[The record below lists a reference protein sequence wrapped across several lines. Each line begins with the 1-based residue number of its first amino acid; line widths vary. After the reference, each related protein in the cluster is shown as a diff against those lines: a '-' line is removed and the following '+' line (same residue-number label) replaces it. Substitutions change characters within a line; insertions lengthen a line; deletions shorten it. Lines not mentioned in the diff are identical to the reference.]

1 MKEQARLA
9 GILGGGFILAVMI
22 WSTVLRPKQ
31 PVDTL
36 HTQNLLEEGIGHFDG
51 KEFVEAIAALEQVPA
66 GSKQEAKALYYEG
79 SSYLMLKDYVTATE
93 RLERSL
99 ALAPRDTGT
108 LYALG
113 VASFKLGNLKLAR
126 GYFASVLEINPND
139 EQAKGLMDIMA
150 NLERQ
155 TEAANVKK
163 TPRSTTMITARA
175 ETGKAWSSR
184 SLTGPSD
191 CWRPSRSP
199 SR

>member
-79 SSYLMLKDYVTATE
+79 SSYLMLKDYAAATE

-155 TEAANVKK
+155 TEAANQAG
-163 TPRSTTMITARA
+163 TAPAGQDGDHGESGDR
-175 ETGKAWSSR
+175 
-184 SLTGPSD
+184 
-191 CWRPSRSP
+191 
-199 SR
+199 

>member
-1 MKEQARLA
+1 
-9 GILGGGFILAVMI
+9 
-22 WSTVLRPKQ
+22 
-31 PVDTL
+31 
-36 HTQNLLEEGIGHFDG
+36 
-51 KEFVEAIAALEQVPA
+51 
-66 GSKQEAKALYYEG
+66 
-79 SSYLMLKDYVTATE
+79 MLKDYAAATE

-155 TEAANVKK
+155 TEAANQAG
-163 TPRSTTMITARA
+163 TAPAGQDGDHGESGDR
-175 ETGKAWSSR
+175 
-184 SLTGPSD
+184 
-191 CWRPSRSP
+191 
-199 SR
+199 

>member
-1 MKEQARLA
+1 MKEQARIA
-9 GILGGGFILAVMI
+9 GILGGGLILAVMI
-22 WSTVLRPKQ
+22 WSTVLKPKQ

-36 HTQNLLEEGIGHFDG
+36 HTENLLTEGIGHFDG
-51 KEFVEAIAALEQVPA
+51 KEFEEAIAALEQVPA
-66 GSKQEAKALYYEG
+66 GSKQEATALYYEG

-93 RLERSL
+93 RLEQSL

-126 GYFASVLEINPND
+126 GYFASILEINPND

-155 TEAANVKK
+155 TEAANQAA
-163 TPRSTTMITARA
+163 TAPAA
-175 ETGKAWSSR
+175 ESSNHGD
-184 SLTGPSD
+184 SGD
-191 CWRPSRSP
+191 E
-199 SR
+199 